1 MRWRTPLEQTSV
13 TLISRPWSTEFIEV
27 CTSSHR
33 YPPPKAWSDLCR
45 LASVTQLNFCATW
58 ELLSSH
64 PTVQIPTFHAC
75 VQNANDCA
83 RNRKKISSHLLAT
96 RPSTLFAMQMERLPR
111 NIALSQPEQPESG
124 FFHVTVLHRRSGVR
138 QNTLLSRPCVRRWP
152 RTRRCQMKRRR

>member
-27 CTSSHR
+27 CTSSHH
-33 YPPPKAWSDLCR
+33 YPPPKAWSDLCG
-45 LASVTQLNFCATW
+45 LASVTQLNICATR

-64 PTVQIPTFHAC
+64 PTVQIPTLHAC

-96 RPSTLFAMQMERLPR
+96 RPSTLFAIQMERLPR
-111 NIALSQPEQPESG
+111 KLLFPSLNSRKAD
-124 FFHVTVLHRRSGVR
+124 FFTHRRSEYVR
-138 QNTLLSRPCVRRWP
+138 TPS
-152 RTRRCQMKRRR
+152 